1 MLVLPVAE
9 SRLRKLDRT
18 DGADYVFIY
27 FLRFVQLVIVVRL
40 YDNVVGVVKKKY
52 EIISVIVVIVDYKLE
67 KPVGKS
73 VVFKLA
79 VPEPQKKV
87 LLSSG

>member
-40 YDNVVGVVKKKY
+40 YDNVVGVVKKR
-52 EIISVIVVIVDYKLE
+52 SMR
-67 KPVGKS
+67 
-73 VVFKLA
+73 
-79 VPEPQKKV
+79 
-87 LLSSG
+87 

>member
-40 YDNVVGVVKKKY
+40 YDNVVGVVKKRY
-52 EIISVIVVIVDYKLE
+52 EIISVIVLIVDYKLE
-67 KPVGKS
+67 
-73 VVFKLA
+73 
-79 VPEPQKKV
+79 
-87 LLSSG
+87 